1 MNAVIKAD
9 GMMCNHCKARVEKV
23 CKGIAGVADAV
34 VSLQDKT
41 VTITGEFDVNAV
53 KQAINEAGYKVME

>member
-1 MNAVIKAD
+1 MNAVIKVD
-9 GMMCNHCKARVEKV
+9 GMMCKHCQARVEKV
-23 CKGIAGVADAV
+23 CKGIAGITDAV

-41 VTITGEFDVNAV
+41 VTVTGEFDVSAV